1 MSDIWSFRVE
11 GWTDDTDLV
20 GYDVEATDGSI
31 GKIDDATNDADRQ
44 HVVVD
49 TGFWIFGKKRLI
61 PAGAI
66 TRIEHGD
73 KKLYVDM
80 TKDQIKE
87 APDFDE
93 TSSDDDRHRSTHEEY
108 YRPYSSRGTSSQQ
121 RSV

>member
-11 GWTDDTDLV
+11 GWTDDLDLV

-31 GKIDDATNDADRQ
+31 GKIDKATNDADRQ

-49 TGFWIFGKKRLI
+49 TGFWIFGNKRLI

-66 TRIEHGD
+66 TRLDHSD
-73 KKLYVDM
+73 KKAYVSM

-93 TSSDDDRHRSTHEEY
+93 TTSDDDGYRSTHEEY
-108 YRPYSSRGTSSQQ
+108 YRPYSTGTSAQQ
-121 RSV
+121 RRV

>member
-1 MSDIWSFRVE
+1 MTDIWSYQTDV
-11 GWTDDTDLV
+11 WTDEGDVV

-31 GKIDDATNDADRQ
+31 GKIDESSTEAGRQ

-66 TRIEHGD
+66 TRIDHENKRVD
-73 KKLYVDM
+73 LDM
-80 TKDQIKE
+80 TKDRIKD

-93 TSSDDDRHRSTHEEY
+93 MRRDEEEFRAEHSNY
-108 YRPYSSRGTSSQQ
+108 YGTNF
-121 RSV
+121 RR